1 MNFFGLHTYPE
12 GGPNAE
18 PTVWIGMRSDLRRD
32 GRVTFAYPASYQNT
46 RRGNWGYESK
56 KTGDFHYGA
65 DRLFGQDDFGADLM
79 AGICPEPMSP
89 ADSIELFNRTADLFK
104 DGFTFA
110 RSLGIK
116 TCVGTETPLTVP
128 QLVQQRIKES
138 GKDPKSPEMIR
149 QLYQGIFSRI
159 AAAYPIDYYW
169 FWTWEGWTWS
179 DASLEQIQAVTADLT
194 LAQQAAQE
202 AKTPFNLATCGW
214 VLGPPS
220 NRTLFDTFLPASV
233 AFSCINREVGK
244 APVDL
249 AFARIRGRSKWAIP
263 WMEDDPS
270 LTSPQ
275 LWAGRMRRDAA
286 DALRYGCD
294 GLLGIH
300 WRTRILSP
308 NVLALARAAWEQ
320 KPWNDLPATLETAEG
335 PLNGQY
341 QASPDRTIA
350 STPEPAIYQDVRDR
364 VFGYRFSLPNGT
376 YAVTLKFCENQF
388 DRPEARVFDV
398 LIQNQ
403 KVIERLDIFARA
415 GRYQA
420 LDFTFPQIAVTGGR
434 LAIDFADRIHYPCIA
449 GIVIAGSWFPEEDQL
464 RWTPHPR
471 LRGGLARNPPLPA
484 LR

>member
-1 MNFFGLHTYPE
+1 MSNKKILPLVLVLFSFLRLAAAEQILILTGSQDSFASALAAREIRRYLYLRCGEIFPIQERKTLVGMKQDAIVLLQKGTPLAESLDDPLLRQEIRSLSGERYLLRTIGSEGRKWLVIAGADKTATLYGAYYFLEKMGVRFYLHGDTLPDERSPFAMPDLNETRAPLFGLRGIQPFHDFPEGPDWWNRDDYLAILGQLPKLQMNFFGLHTYPE

-202 AKTPFNLATCGW
+202 AETPSIW
-214 VLGPPS
+214 PP
-220 NRTLFDTFLPASV
+220 A
-233 AFSCINREVGK
+233 
-244 APVDL
+244 
-249 AFARIRGRSKWAIP
+249 
-263 WMEDDPS
+263 
-270 LTSPQ
+270 
-275 LWAGRMRRDAA
+275 
-286 DALRYGCD
+286 
-294 GLLGIH
+294 
-300 WRTRILSP
+300 
-308 NVLALARAAWEQ
+308 
-320 KPWNDLPATLETAEG
+320 
-335 PLNGQY
+335 
-341 QASPDRTIA
+341 
-350 STPEPAIYQDVRDR
+350 
-364 VFGYRFSLPNGT
+364 
-376 YAVTLKFCENQF
+376 
-388 DRPEARVFDV
+388 
-398 LIQNQ
+398 
-403 KVIERLDIFARA
+403 
-415 GRYQA
+415 
-420 LDFTFPQIAVTGGR
+420 
-434 LAIDFADRIHYPCIA
+434 
-449 GIVIAGSWFPEEDQL
+449 AGSWARRPTAPCLTPFFPQAWPFPASTA
-464 RWTPHPR
+464 RWARRRSIWPSPASAAAPNGPFPGWRTTPR
-471 LRGGLARNPPLPA
+471 
-484 LR
+484 